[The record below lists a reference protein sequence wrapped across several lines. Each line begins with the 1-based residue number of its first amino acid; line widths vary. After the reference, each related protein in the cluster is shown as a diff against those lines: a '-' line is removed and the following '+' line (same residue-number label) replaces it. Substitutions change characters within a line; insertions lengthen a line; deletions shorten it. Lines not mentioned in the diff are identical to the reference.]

1 MISFLTNRLF
11 SGFLSFDFLLTCFSV
26 NALTYKVS
34 VKNSEILFCYS
45 NASCVFDT
53 CIFCTS
59 IGYLFQR
66 GYGLQWRNCVIFFDT
81 RRFPWAVDLK
91 NVIISWLIKASLQ
104 FFLHFNYSNM
114 SSTELQDFLTTAVE
128 IAKQA
133 GEVIHLHTFWLLF
146 SFIWFNS
153 WLSCLLDN
161 GP

>member
-1 MISFLTNRLF
+1 VLRTVKSCFVTPMRVVYLIHVYSAHLLDTFF
-11 SGFLSFDFLLTCFSV
+11 KGVIACSGET
-26 NALTYKVS
+26 
-34 VKNSEILFCYS
+34 
-45 NASCVFDT
+45 
-53 CIFCTS
+53 
-59 IGYLFQR
+59 
-66 GYGLQWRNCVIFFDT
+66 VIFFDT